1 MSGSITVKFGMLQ
14 LATSRVSTLT
24 REVTKLEKLDIMLTE
39 QSIDTQSQVDNYKTA
54 ATEQLSSKFDSDVA
68 TLQEQLQA
76 GSITQEQYQMQ
87 YLELQQAYNEGVKQV
102 EEVVADGIIDFDE
115 ISKEGQRISQELN
128 KAKTEKEM
136 WETLQQQYKQDTQTA
151 AQTSFK

>member
-24 REVTKLEKLDIMLTE
+24 REVTKLEKLDVALTE
-39 QSIDTQSQVDNYKTA
+39 RSIDAQSQIDNYKTSA
-54 ATEQLSSKFDSDVA
+54 NDQLTTKFNADVA

-76 GSITQEQYQMQ
+76 GSITQEQYNEQ
-87 YLELQQAYNEGVKQV
+87 YLELQNALSEAKMQLEEQASNV
-102 EEVVADGIIDFDE
+102 IDFDE

-128 KAKTEKEM
+128 KAKTEKQM
-136 WETLQQQYKQDTQTA
+136 WENLQRDYKTSSQQA
-151 AQTSFK
+151 AQS